1 MSLVRYHTDAK
12 IGVITVDNPPVN
24 AVSIGVP
31 AGVIDCL
38 RSANEDSGIEAVV
51 LTGAGRGFIA
61 GADIREFGKPH
72 PVGEPTLNDM
82 VNALEASTKPVVAAI
97 HGNAL
102 GGGLE
107 TAMGCHY
114 RVAAPNTNLG
124 QPEVKLGLPPGAG
137 GTQRLP
143 RLVGMPKALDMIVGG
158 APIKATEGA
167 QHGLID
173 ELIEDDLVAGAINFA
188 RKMLAQHTEHPTVG
202 SRSVVVEDENLFADY
217 RKSIARRARG
227 RRAPYDCID
236 CLEAAVQ
243 LPLERG
249 LARETEIFY
258 DAMASVESQAMRHV
272 FFAEREAAKI
282 QGLSKNAKPREI
294 SSAAVMGAGTMGGG
308 IAMNFVNAGIPVVLL
323 DQAQEYLDR
332 GMQTIE
338 KNYAATVSKGRLSEA
353 AAAKCMSL
361 ITPTLDVEDVA
372 DADIVVEAVF
382 EEMPI
387 KKDVFKRFDQVC
399 KPDAILA
406 TNTSY
411 LDVERIAAVTSRPDY
426 VLGTHFFSPANVMR
440 LLEVVRARAASDET
454 LATVMALAKRMHK
467 VAVVSGVC
475 NGFIGN
481 RMLEPYFREAAFL
494 IEEGAMP
501 QDVDRVLVD
510 FGMAMGP
517 FAVSDLAGLDIGWR
531 KRKAEAGER
540 SNQQRYSVIADRLC
554 EQGRY
559 GQKTLAGYYRYE
571 QGNRTPIVD
580 ESVESLILEA
590 SREAGIERRE
600 ISDQEILER
609 CLYPLINE
617 GAKILEEGI
626 AQRASDIDTVY
637 VNGYGF
643 PDYRGGPMFYADT
656 VGLAPVHDAICRY
669 RDEHGDIWRPS
680 AMLAQ
685 LAKDNG
691 RFQDS

>member
-1 MSLVRYHTDAK
+1 MSLVKYQACTN

-31 AGVIDCL
+31 RGVIAHLDA
-38 RSANEDSGIEAVV
+38 ANADPSIEALV
-51 LTGAGRGFIA
+51 LHGCGRGFIA

-72 PVGEPTLNDM
+72 PVGEPTLSDM
-82 VNALEASTKPVVAAI
+82 INALEASGKPVVAAI

-107 TAMGCHY
+107 TAMGCQY
-114 RVAAPNTNLG
+114 RVAAPDTNLG

-143 RLVGMPKALDMIVGG
+143 RLVGMRKALDMIVGG
-158 APIKATEGA
+158 APIKACDGA
-167 QHGLID
+167 KHGLID
-173 ELIEDDLVAGAINFA
+173 ELIEGDLVEGAIVFA
-188 RKMLAQHTEHPTVG
+188 KRMLSEHSAHPSVC
-202 SRSVVVEDENLFADY
+202 SRPVIVEDENMFDEY
-217 RKSIARRARG
+217 RKSIAKRARG

-236 CLEAAVQ
+236 CLEVAAR
-243 LPLERG
+243 LPFGEG
-249 LARETEIFY
+249 LNRESEIFQT
-258 DAMASVESQAMRHV
+258 AMASVESQAMRHV

-282 QGLSKNAKPREI
+282 QGLSKDVKPRDI
-294 SSAAVMGAGTMGGG
+294 KSAAVMGAGTMGGG
-308 IAMNFVNAGIPVVLL
+308 IAMNFANAGIPVVLL
-323 DQAQEYLDR
+323 DQTQEFLDR
-332 GMQTIE
+332 GMTTIE
-338 KNYAATVSKGRLSEA
+338 KNYAATVSKGRLSETA
-353 AAAKCMSL
+353 MQHCLAL
-361 ITPTLDVEDVA
+361 IKPTLDVLDIA

-387 KKDVFKRFDQVC
+387 KKQVFKRFDEVC
-399 KPDAILA
+399 KADAILA
-406 TNTSY
+406 SNTSY
-411 LDVERIAAVTSRPDY
+411 LDVNELAAVTSRAGQ

-440 LLEVVRARAASDET
+440 LLEVVRADSVSEQT
-454 LATVMALAKRMHK
+454 LASVMGLAKKMRK

-481 RMLEPYFREAAFL
+481 RMLEGYFRESAFL
-494 IEEGAMP
+494 IEEGALP
-501 QDVDRVLVD
+501 QDVDRVMVD

-531 KRKAEAGER
+531 KRKAEASGR

-559 GQKTLAGYYRYE
+559 GQKTMAGYYRYE
-571 QGNRTPIVD
+571 EGSRAALPD
-580 ESVESLILEA
+580 ASVEALIFTA
-590 SREAGIERRE
+590 SSEAGIERRQ

-637 VNGYGF
+637 VSGYGF
-643 PDYRGGPMFYADT
+643 PDYKGGPMFYADT
-656 VGLAPVHDAICRY
+656 VGLDKVHAAICQY
-669 RDEHGDIWRPS
+669 QSVHGETWRP
-680 AMLAQ
+680 AALLKRLASVG
-685 LAKDNG
+685 G
-691 RFQDS
+691 RFQDQ